1 MTKNTK
7 IMSLKEAVG
16 KMPDS
21 GAAVALGGF
30 AITRNPIAFVNEMI
44 RQGKR
49 DLNLYQII
57 GSMDA
62 DLLVGSK
69 CVKKY
74 EYAGGSLDR
83 FGRIGRIN
91 KAIAKGEI
99 DVREYSGLSM
109 TFRFVAGSYNMPF
122 VPTKTLLG
130 TDILENL
137 LAQEEKDVV
146 VTTSPFSDEKWVY
159 LKALQPD
166 YAVIHAQY
174 ADEKGNVIIQGPKW
188 DMEMAK
194 AAKNLFVTV
203 EKIVSNDFIKKHP
216 EEVNI
221 SGLYTTGVI
230 EAPYGAFPTCV
241 YKFYDYGSEQL
252 KEYAKINQD
261 DELFAKYKEENILGT
276 KNHNEYIEKIASI
289 DELIKVQ
296 ADPDY
301 GYHVDRGSE

>member
-1 MTKNTK
+1 MNK
-7 IMSLKEAVG
+7 IMSIKEAVG
-16 KMPDS
+16 KIPDR
-21 GAAVALGGF
+21 GADIALGGF
-30 AITRNPIAFVNEMI
+30 AITRNPIAFVNEII
-44 RQGKR
+44 RQGKKEIT
-49 DLNLYQII
+49 LYQII
-57 GSMDA
+57 GSMDS

-69 CVKKY
+69 CIKKY

-91 KAIAKGEI
+91 KAIARDEI

-109 TFRFVAGSYNMPF
+109 AFRFVAGSYDMPF

-130 TDILENL
+130 TDILKNL
-137 LAQEEKDVV
+137 LSQEEDDVV
-146 VTTSPFSDEKWVY
+146 VSTSPFSDEKWVY

-174 ADEKGNVIIQGPKW
+174 ADEKGNVIIEGPKW

-203 EKIVSNDFIKKHP
+203 EKIVSNDYIKKNP
-216 EEVNI
+216 EKVTI
-221 SGLYTTGVI
+221 PGLYTTGVI

-252 KEYAKINQD
+252 KEYAKVNQD
-261 DELFAKYKEENILGT
+261 DELFENYKEENILGT
-276 KNHNEYIEKIASI
+276 KNHSGYIEKIASI

-296 ADPDY
+296 ADPDF
-301 GYHVDRGSE
+301 GYHVERGVE